1 MSEEKERETGD
12 GPLSPF
18 CRLRSQEAFP
28 NGGHPAEFAFFALK
42 RIEFSLCKVN
52 AYVSSMN
59 RILILCVFT
68 VKSIVNTLRFFGN
81 KHCEYF
87 AFYNG
92 NFKITPLEV
101 KSSKNYTTISLNDF
115 IKRFHGRTIH
125 PCVIHPKQF
134 RYENGITYLPVY
146 MTCFL

>member
-1 MSEEKERETGD
+1 MEVIR
-12 GPLSPF
+12 LSS
-18 CRLRSQEAFP
+18 L
-28 NGGHPAEFAFFALK
+28 FFALK

-68 VKSIVNTLRFFGN
+68 AKSIVNTLRFYGN

-101 KSSKNYTTISLNDF
+101 KSSKNYTMVSLNDF

-134 RYENGITYLPVY
+134 QYENGITYLPVY